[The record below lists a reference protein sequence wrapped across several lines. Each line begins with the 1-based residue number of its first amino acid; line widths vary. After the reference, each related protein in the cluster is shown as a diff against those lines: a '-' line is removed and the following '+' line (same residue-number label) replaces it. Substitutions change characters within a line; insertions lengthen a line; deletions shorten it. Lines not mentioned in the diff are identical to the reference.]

1 MVSVEVGMRLVN
13 DYQLINGLL
22 VDAFVR
28 DLLSFP
34 AETEILSEAVYAN
47 SQTLDGRRFAEEFI
61 RRRKLADKGQ
71 IPDPSS
77 GSGGLM
83 SFSPVN
89 GGEGKNGGGG
99 GWSEVAKK
107 QGPSATTA
115 AGSLKEEASSS
126 FKVVAAKKKGKR

>member
-1 MVSVEVGMRLVN
+1 MILLVN
-13 DYQLINGLL
+13 CSSSNVLP

-61 RRRKLADKGQ
+61 SRRKLADKGQ
-71 IPDPSS
+71 IPDPSA
-77 GSGGLM
+77 GNGGPM

-107 QGPSATTA
+107 QGPSSAAA
-115 AGSLKEEASSS
+115 AGVGTKEEVSSA
-126 FKVVAAKKKGKR
+126 FKVVAPKKKGKR